1 VQAQKQTH
9 LTILLVVESQSWDF
23 IHKEEHNWVAQ
34 KQKLVNIMQFNC
46 DIFAPNTS
54 FPQVT

>member
-1 VQAQKQTH
+1 VQAKKQTN
-9 LTILLVVESQSWDF
+9 LTILLVVQAQNGDF

-34 KQKLVNIMQFNC
+34 QKLVNIMQFNC
-46 DIFAPNTS
+46 NMFAPNTS

>member
-1 VQAQKQTH
+1 
-9 LTILLVVESQSWDF
+9 VVESQSWDF